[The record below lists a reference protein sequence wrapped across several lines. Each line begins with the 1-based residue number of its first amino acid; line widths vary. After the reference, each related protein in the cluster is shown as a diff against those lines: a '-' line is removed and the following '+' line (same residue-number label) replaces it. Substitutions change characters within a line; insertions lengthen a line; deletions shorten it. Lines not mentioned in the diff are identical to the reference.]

1 MSGSA
6 EELRDYIEHGLGPTS
21 ARIMCHPVLR
31 SRSHAAWDVS
41 KDWAIRVI
49 GLLRLLTRCIS
60 ISNFVNC
67 QRHGSMSSVRTV
79 KGAGLD
85 ERPQD
90 VLSRVE
96 RQSIFGLLSISHS
109 DFPSSPTSPSTQLS
123 EQRRGRIAKQS
134 PIFDRGKDR
143 WYWESSTT
151 HQHHQNKTANM
162 EVSVLSSSP
171 SEPQSRTFPQFK
183 DFPLE
188 IRQLIWEA
196 ALPGPRIITF
206 ELDIPHDGRCYGGGS
221 VRR

>member
-31 SRSHAAWDVS
+31 SQSHAAWDVS

-49 GLLRLLTRCIS
+49 VLLRLLTRCIS
-60 ISNFVNC
+60 ISNFGNC

-134 PIFDRGKDR
+134 PILDRGKDR
-143 WYWESSTT
+143 WYWESSTGQAARPLRNT
-151 HQHHQNKTANM
+151 PFQSSLRTSTTRTRQQTWRFLCFRLALLNHSLGRFLNSKTSHWRYAN
-162 EVSVLSSSP
+162 
-171 SEPQSRTFPQFK
+171 
-183 DFPLE
+183 
-188 IRQLIWEA
+188 
-196 ALPGPRIITF
+196 
-206 ELDIPHDGRCYGGGS
+206 
-221 VRR
+221 